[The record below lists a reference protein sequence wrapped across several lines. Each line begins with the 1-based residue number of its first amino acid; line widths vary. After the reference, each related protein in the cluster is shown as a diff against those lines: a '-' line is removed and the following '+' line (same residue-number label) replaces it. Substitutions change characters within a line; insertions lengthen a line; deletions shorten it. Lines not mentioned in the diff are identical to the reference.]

1 MSSTK
6 LIPRPK
12 MHNCGKINSIHLG
25 PTVSR
30 FGCLPCYRK
39 PQAMADDQGGGDNI
53 NDMGNRLQLLPE
65 NEEMETE
72 DAEKPSLNFD
82 PSLPTSHAYLGSDME
97 EFHGRTVHDDDSCQ
111 IIPVLPFTA
120 VMLIP
125 GQTLPL
131 QLFRPQEVS
140 MMRNIIQRDR
150 TFAVLAHRIK
160 QAKVQILPERILPD
174 PLTAVQ
180 LTPLSRLHMHPTS
193 RPPAQSCRQAQ
204 CWWATYRQRKFH
216 CANMTSWPPWVYALY
231 DSETLM
237 NRVKRQL
244 HEWDENLKDDSL
256 PTNAIDFSYR
266 VAACLPIDD
275 ALRLQL
281 LKIGSAIQR
290 LRCELDIMD
299 RCTSLCCKQC
309 QDTEITTKNE
319 IFSLT
324 LYGPMAAYVNSHGYV
339 HETLT
344 VYKASNLNL
353 VGRPSTLHSWFPGY
367 AWTIAQC
374 QICGSHMGWK
384 FTATKTD
391 LSPPRFWGLT
401 RSAMLPRIP
410 QTGGQEGDEG
420 SRLLCL

>member
-1 MSSTK
+1 
-6 LIPRPK
+6 
-12 MHNCGKINSIHLG
+12 
-25 PTVSR
+25 
-30 FGCLPCYRK
+30 
-39 PQAMADDQGGGDNI
+39 
-53 NDMGNRLQLLPE
+53 MGNQLQLLPDGDS
-65 NEEMETE
+65 E
-72 DAEKPSLNFD
+72 DEEKPSINFD
-82 PSLPTSHAYLGSDME
+82 PSLPTSHAY
-97 EFHGRTVHDDDSCQ
+97 DDDSCQ
-111 IIPVLPFTA
+111 TIPVLPFTA
-120 VMLIP
+120 IMLIP

-131 QLFRPQEVS
+131 QLFRLQEVS

-150 TFAVLAHRIK
+150 TFAVLAHRYRVKGGREVHAEFGTTAEIYAYREGQEYGIETVK
-160 QAKVQILPERILPD
+160 VKVVGQQRFKVHEIRTQADGCSPAEVMVSVCLP
-174 PLTAVQ
+174 V
-180 LTPLSRLHMHPTS
+180 
-193 RPPAQSCRQAQ
+193 
-204 CWWATYRQRKFH
+204 
-216 CANMTSWPPWVYALY
+216 WPPWVYSLY

-281 LKIGSAIQR
+281 LKMGSAVR
-290 LRCELDIMD
+290 PYLLLLDIGKILTHFNS
-299 RCTSLCCKQC
+299 CKIVCPPTLTINPQIKGETELISSNLSL
-309 QDTEITTKNE
+309 
-319 IFSLT
+319 FSL
-324 LYGPMAAYVNSHGYV
+324 LFYFCGFYMPMLTPTV

-344 VYKASNLNL
+344 VYKTSNLNL
-353 VGRPSTLHSWFPGY
+353 VRRPSTLHSWFPGY

-420 SRLLCL
+420 SLSTCSKP